1 MLLGKVMISNENRD
15 RRERRRHFSNI
26 KYNIIHESSL
36 LRIYSPVYRYLTDIS
51 VRLFGFVLIQ
61 VSNCKL
67 VFFKGSKYIQI
78 ARLNFA
84 NHGETVMD
92 LVYSLFNQHFRL
104 SVI

>member
-1 MLLGKVMISNENRD
+1 M
-15 RRERRRHFSNI
+15 NI

-36 LRIYSPVYRYLTDIS
+36 LRILLFYRYLTDIS

-61 VSNCKL
+61 VSNCKV
-67 VFFKGSKYIQI
+67 VFLKGSKYIQI

-84 NHGETVMD
+84 NHRETVMD